1 MFKYIFIIKIK
12 LFCVPF
18 SIIFLCYNVF
28 IIIFIIFFLFRHGDW
43 VEFRIATDRRDQ
55 LKRATN
61 ISLLP
66 ESFVVSGERREQ
78 GIIAVLKQGFGFL
91 RSVEREPKIYFTFNE
106 VLEVQRKLECNDEV
120 EFTVAQVLFSCKLFL
135 VVSSIKYC
143 LFNVVNL
150 VFNI

>member
-1 MFKYIFIIKIK
+1 MY
-12 LFCVPF
+12 
-18 SIIFLCYNVF
+18 
-28 IIIFIIFFLFRHGDW
+28 RHGDW

-106 VLEVQRKLECNDEV
+106 VLDIQRKLECNDEV
-120 EFTVAQVLFSCKLFL
+120 EFTVAQVILFYFKW
-135 VVSSIKYC
+135 V
-143 LFNVVNL
+143 
-150 VFNI
+150 

>member
-1 MFKYIFIIKIK
+1 MNF
-12 LFCVPF
+12 V
-18 SIIFLCYNVF
+18 VF
-28 IIIFIIFFLFRHGDW
+28 FFYRHGDW

-66 ESFVVSGERREQ
+66 ESFVVSGERREL

-106 VLEVQRKLECNDEV
+106 VLDVQRKLECNDEV
-120 EFTVAQVLFSCKLFL
+120 EFTVAQVIS
-135 VVSSIKYC
+135 
-143 LFNVVNL
+143 
-150 VFNI
+150 

>member
-1 MFKYIFIIKIK
+1 MFYAQSYILLIIEDNTNGTCNT
-12 LFCVPF
+12 FCYYF
-18 SIIFLCYNVF
+18 YY
-28 IIIFIIFFLFRHGDW
+28 RHGDW

-66 ESFVVSGERREQ
+66 ESFVVSGERREL

-106 VLEVQRKLECNDEV
+106 VLDVQRKLECNDEV
-120 EFTVAQVLFSCKLFL
+120 EFTVAQV
-135 VVSSIKYC
+135 I
-143 LFNVVNL
+143 
-150 VFNI
+150 

>member
-1 MFKYIFIIKIK
+1 MYNNCIILFVFICLLFFLMFLYIF
-12 LFCVPF
+12 
-18 SIIFLCYNVF
+18 N
-28 IIIFIIFFLFRHGDW
+28 RHGDW

-106 VLEVQRKLECNDEV
+106 VLDIQRKLEYNDEV
-120 EFTVAQVLFSCKLFL
+120 EFTVAQVIFFKFK
-135 VVSSIKYC
+135 SI
-143 LFNVVNL
+143 
-150 VFNI
+150 

>member
-1 MFKYIFIIKIK
+1 MNYA
-12 LFCVPF
+12 
-18 SIIFLCYNVF
+18 FLCCTLYSYNF
-28 IIIFIIFFLFRHGDW
+28 YFSYRHGDW

-66 ESFVVSGERREQ
+66 ESFVVSGERREL

-106 VLEVQRKLECNDEV
+106 VLDVQRKLECNDEV
-120 EFTVAQVLFSCKLFL
+120 EFTVAQVKHILHLVCNIFNLIVNYLFL
-135 VVSSIKYC
+135 MVSWECI
-143 LFNVVNL
+143 FFV
-150 VFNI
+150 IH